1 MSYSKITQI
10 NRENIYHLY
19 KTYLSS
25 FFKDDLQQR
34 KKIRKTIKTTIS
46 KTKKP
51 DQYIQNLIL
60 FSRSIDTSL
69 IENNYLRS
77 PTKNKEDFL
86 NYISNGIQN
95 ISLYYQNNQNLLNKI
110 VYSTSLF
117 SLASGHRD
125 EDILKAVFK
134 C

>member
-95 ISLYYQNNQNLLNKI
+95 ISLYYQNNQNLLQ
-110 VYSTSLF
+110 
-117 SLASGHRD
+117 
-125 EDILKAVFK
+125 